1 MGSGSGLALGM
12 GGLYG
17 ECPVVWHFLI
27 PKCPPGRNKCASQR
41 CTHTNEPK
49 APQRKRLDRYR
60 QGGGMGEINA
70 EPDAEVNRKWVV

>member
-1 MGSGSGLALGM
+1 VPIDGEWEWAGLGDGGS
-12 GGLYG
+12 
-17 ECPVVWHFLI
+17 VVWHFLI